1 MDNKRRFIFRGHAV
15 AFGGQLIRPK
25 NIVLEAPGASAL
37 PVTGGRSVAKIPPT
51 RFDEFFSVE
60 SASTFAEG
68 LFEDPRQ
75 FLDFTNHLVEEDTL
89 TAVTRVNAEVNGLAV
104 GRRPRLTVRHLRVE
118 LQARSPYG
126 SGQPAIRVGDNVAID
141 GVEINGHRLIVE
153 LNPTPFQQY
162 DTLAKLL
169 VAADDPAFV
178 AESGNALFMRTERE
192 GGPPTPPRGRLIQS
206 GGFIYG
212 TIVKSIRWDGPE
224 FPQSRIVDNSVVL
237 EPDFGR
243 VFFGELLI
251 SDYSR
256 RLTMVRFALGSD
268 SGGSASAGEGCS
280 NGIWSP

>member
-1 MDNKRRFIFRGHAV
+1 
-15 AFGGQLIRPK
+15 
-25 NIVLEAPGASAL
+25 
-37 PVTGGRSVAKIPPT
+37 
-51 RFDEFFSVE
+51 
-60 SASTFAEG
+60 
-68 LFEDPRQ
+68 
-75 FLDFTNHLVEEDTL
+75 
-89 TAVTRVNAEVNGLAV
+89 
-104 GRRPRLTVRHLRVE
+104 
-118 LQARSPYG
+118 
-126 SGQPAIRVGDNVAID
+126 
-141 GVEINGHRLIVE
+141 LIVE